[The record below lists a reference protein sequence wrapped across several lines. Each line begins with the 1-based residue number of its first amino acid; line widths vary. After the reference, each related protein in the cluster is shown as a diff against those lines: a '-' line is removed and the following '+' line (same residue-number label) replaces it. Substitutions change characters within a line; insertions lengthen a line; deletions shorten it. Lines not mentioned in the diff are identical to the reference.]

1 MDGWM
6 NENSIRHLVDLGGVV
21 FSSHSLSQ
29 IHQLFYVLLKQK
41 EPSPQESQRQYL
53 SEESGMWI
61 FSIKVKSCKI
71 QESMIS
77 MLGNLFFFFFFFL
90 FSNVYTWELCQSW

>member
-1 MDGWM
+1 MDGWMDGWM
-6 NENSIRHLVDLGGVV
+6 NENSIRHLVDLGEVV

-41 EPSPQESQRQYL
+41 EPSPQESQKQYL

-61 FSIKVKSCKI
+61 FSIKVSPVKFKN
-71 QESMIS
+71 Q
-77 MLGNLFFFFFFFL
+77 
-90 FSNVYTWELCQSW
+90 